1 MPPLQHRFDVGRE
14 SREAVDK
21 VADLGRG
28 DAVLDRQPE
37 DVDQFFTG
45 MPEQM
50 RAEDAICLL
59 VDQHFRPRGRR
70 RCGPTAIRACR

>member
-28 DAVLDRQPE
+28 DAVLDRQRE
-37 DVDQFFTG
+37 DVDQLIAS
-45 MPEQM
+45 MPEKV
-50 RAEDAICLL
+50 RADDAIRLF